1 MAHWFSISCSAPYPS
16 LPTTVFNFPFYC
28 SDTLNELD
36 LLDTLKLSTYILLV
50 VIFFFLTSIS
60 CSNKSLSVDDISWKC
75 QKKNFLHICNVKFT
89 LENANHF
96 PIAATVVIRAHQW
109 ENQSYSGPIISLI
122 PEKKLSIV
130 LEPNEIRE
138 FQETFEDARRVRK
151 FIVTTYDEKKV

>member
-1 MAHWFSISCSAPYPS
+1 M
-16 LPTTVFNFPFYC
+16 
-28 SDTLNELD
+28 
-36 LLDTLKLSTYILLV
+36 
-50 VIFFFLTSIS
+50 VIFFPVTSIS
-60 CSNKSLSVDDISWKC
+60 CSNNGLSVDDISWKC
-75 QKKNFLHICNVKFT
+75 QKENYLRICNVKFT

-122 PEKKLSIV
+122 PEKKPSIV
-130 LEPNEIRE
+130 IEPDEIKV